1 MSISCTSS
9 YKQWCKILKLLQ
21 RAKKSKTI
29 SVSSLSGLEKIITQ
43 NDQRDIGQ
51 SGNSINTIDSA
62 ISQIRHQIDQYSN
75 MPQISILLDDNIY
88 YLIDKLMRRS
98 TKLTRTTIRIHKLKT
113 PPN

>member
-1 MSISCTSS
+1 MSTSCTYS

-29 SVSSLSGLEKIITQ
+29 SVASLSGFKKIITQ
-43 NDQRDIGQ
+43 NDQQDIGQ

-98 TKLTRTTIRIHKLKT
+98 TKLARPTTRIQRSQT
-113 PPN
+113 PPS